1 MANEFRVK
9 NGLIID
15 EVSSGAG
22 TITFSDGDVSTT
34 GTMTITSTNNA
45 ANALYLRANAGTS
58 ETIKIHADQ
67 GSGAGSIE
75 LTSDAGGIDI
85 NAAAGA
91 ITIDSVGIALGA
103 GSGELDLTTTGT
115 LDVNANALDID
126 VTTAATIDA
135 VGIALGAGSGELDLT
150 TTGTMDINSAALDI
164 DASGAVTIDGT
175 AADSHIAITSA
186 HTTGQAI
193 LLSANAHSGAILDMD
208 AGILEID
215 TQKWM
220 EFETTAATGHISF
233 TSAHTAGMAF
243 QINANAVGTS
253 EVEINAGF
261 LDVNVTA
268 AATIDAVGIALGAG
282 SGELDLTTT
291 GTMDI
296 NSAALDIDAS
306 AALTITSTTMALDP
320 SSTFDLDAAGAITID
335 GASITL
341 GGDADTAFD
350 IDTSTLDIDSSGAI
364 TIDGA
369 STFSIDSV
377 DDSNITVT
385 ADGKDLNI
393 GVAGGGTQELNLT
406 SAGTGTGV
414 TVQASAGDLDLLAAT
429 AKDIKIQAGQI
440 NVISKD
446 DAANAIKL
454 LADQGSS
461 ETILISAVQGT
472 DAASIKL
479 NSTAGGITLDCELDI
494 ALDANGGDVFVK
506 DNGTVYGSLTNSS
519 NSLHIYSGTTASLKF
534 GTNSANSNA
543 SFMGDLTVGGTTQ
556 TGSAANRFQV
566 NSVSGS
572 NETVEARIR
581 TSIESPSVVS
591 GVGNV
596 LVLYNGNKS
605 TVAAQGMVT
614 TIGDGTAGDANTQS
628 WFWGRMDSYNRY
640 SLGYTVGKHW
650 DHSTFAGSAAS
661 PEKAAQSVFQIDH
674 EGKILIGATNAGIAG
689 TIGPQNMLTVFI
701 TDSDAED
708 GMLFVRQDGTD
719 VLSGELLGAIGFD
732 SSDGAIPSLATE
744 ASAYIAA
751 YATEAHA
758 AGSKGGALVFGVTH
772 LTDNADVASQEVMRV
787 TSDSATSAFVQIS
800 NVDDSGGELRFVED
814 SDNDDA
820 SNVSQYA
827 AFRAPSAITTSYTM
841 ILPAA
846 QGTAGQVLDIAS
858 VSGTEITLAWDTA
871 ASGGV
876 DISGT
881 DHRVVRMSGTDDIQD
896 TGITIDDSDNVSG
909 MGTLGVGAITTT
921 SNLAVTGTITGD
933 TSLTLDAVTIST
945 AEIGVLDGATQGTSS
960 ASKAMITDAS
970 GDILMPDSDKFE
982 LGASSDMTLY
992 HDATNSYITN
1002 KTGALKIATE
1012 TSGIAVAIGH
1022 TTSETTI
1029 NDNLTV
1035 TGDLTV
1041 SGTTTTIN
1049 TATIEIEDNILNLNR
1064 TQDTTDTAT
1073 AATSGIEIYRG
1084 DGVNQA
1090 SLIFDEAD
1098 DTWDITNDL
1107 KINGTTASSS
1117 TSTGSLVIAGG
1128 AGIAA
1133 DLYVGDDLRLR
1144 SNASVFAMGLDAD
1157 DFSITHNGTTGA
1169 TITATPLTITSAT
1182 AATWSTSAGALT
1194 LTSAAAATW
1203 STTAGILTLD
1213 GDDGIQIS
1221 STAAGNIDLD
1231 SFADI
1236 VLDVAD
1242 DKHVF
1247 FQEAGVTH
1255 SAIAHGTVEITSLAG
1270 ASAGATAIDT
1280 FDCTVYQAVKY
1291 LIVVEDIAADHY
1303 MTTEILV
1310 LGDDNGAS
1318 AATAVMTTY
1327 AVLFNEAELGVFTVS
1342 GSGNNISLNY
1352 NPTDQTGTDLH
1363 RVRVVAQRIASLSD
1377 AGQ

>member
-15 EVSSGAG
+15 EVSTGAG

-34 GTMTITSTNNA
+34 GTMTITSTNDA
-45 ANALYLRANAGTS
+45 ANAIYLRANAGTS

-85 NAAAGA
+85 NAAGA
-91 ITIDSVGIALGA
+91 
-103 GSGELDLTTTGT
+103 
-115 LDVNANALDID
+115 
-126 VTTAATIDA
+126 VTMDA

-164 DASGAVTIDGT
+164 DASGAVTIDTSGG
-175 AADSHIAITSA
+175 ASHIAITSA
-186 HTTGQAI
+186 HTADQAI
-193 LLSANAHSGAILDMD
+193 LISANANSGSILDMD

-220 EFETTAATGHISF
+220 EFTTTAATGHILF
-233 TSAHTAGMAF
+233 TCAHTSGVAFHIDANANAASEVQIDAGILDIDVTGATTIDGVGIALGAGSGELDLTTTGTMDINSATLDIDASGPASIVCAGAASDIVLTTVHTAGMAF
-243 QINANAVGTS
+243 QINANTSGTS
-253 EVEINAGF
+253 ELEMNAGI
-261 LDVNVTA
+261 LDVNVTGA
-268 AATIDAVGIALGAG
+268 TTIDGVGIALGAG

-296 NSAALDIDAS
+296 NSAALDIDTSGAV
-306 AALTITSTTMALDP
+306 TI
-320 SSTFDLDAAGAITID
+320 DAAGIASHVAIVTAHTAGDAFHLDANADAGSIVKIDAGILDLNVTAGVTLDGTTLSID
-335 GASITL
+335 GT
-341 GGDADTAFD
+341 
-350 IDTSTLDIDSSGAI
+350 
-364 TIDGA
+364 
-369 STFSIDSV
+369 
-377 DDSNITVT
+377 DDSNLTVT
-385 ADGKDLNI
+385 GSNKDLNI
-393 GVAGGGTQELNLT
+393 GVTGGSTQELNLT

-414 TVQASAGDLDLLAAT
+414 TVQASAGDLFLLAAT
-429 AKDIKIQAGQI
+429 AKDIKLQAGQI

-454 LADQGSS
+454 TADQGTS
-461 ETILISAVQGT
+461 ETIVISAVQGT
-472 DAASIKL
+472 ADAAIL
-479 NSTAGGITLDCELDI
+479 LDAAAGGLTLRADAATKRVHIESTFIDTTAQATTFQFI
-494 ALDANGGDVFVK
+494 GGSGVGSGSTTALRFLNGDGENHLTFDSSNEINIMGKDLKMADGGKIGSGTDFTGGLYFKANGLTTGSSTQNQTDIGLQVNAIDTADEYAELRVHVGVAEADYATSTHPKDLAFVVVENSGGDNVGAVGYVWSHGAAG
-506 DNGTVYGSLTNSS
+506 DGSTWGMGTTQGNGGNELTLGHYDGKSWDGVRGDTMSPFDTATNNDKQNLWTVNTNGQHTYELGSFK
-519 NSLHIYSGTTASLKF
+519 GTTA
-534 GTNSANSNA
+534 
-543 SFMGDLTVGGTTQ
+543 V
-556 TGSAANRFQV
+556 
-566 NSVSGS
+566 
-572 NETVEARIR
+572 
-581 TSIESPSVVS
+581 
-591 GVGNV
+591 
-596 LVLYNGNKS
+596 
-605 TVAAQGMVT
+605 
-614 TIGDGTAGDANTQS
+614 
-628 WFWGRMDSYNRY
+628 
-640 SLGYTVGKHW
+640 
-650 DHSTFAGSAAS
+650 AGSV
-661 PEKAAQSVFQIDH
+661 KW
-674 EGKILIGATNAGIAG
+674 LNAG
-689 TIGPQNMLTVFI
+689 
-701 TDSDAED
+701 
-708 GMLFVRQDGTD
+708 
-719 VLSGELLGAIGFD
+719 
-732 SSDGAIPSLATE
+732 
-744 ASAYIAA
+744 
-751 YATEAHA
+751 
-758 AGSKGGALVFGVTH
+758 
-772 LTDNADVASQEVMRV
+772 TDN
-787 TSDSATSAFVQIS
+787 TP
-800 NVDDSGGELRFVED
+800 NVKVEITSGGELRFYEHAD
-814 SDNDDA
+814 SLNNYIALKAPNDLTGT
-820 SNVSQYA
+820 SNYTLTLPVDDG
-827 AFRAPSAITTSYTM
+827 TS
-841 ILPAA
+841 
-846 QGTAGQVLDIAS
+846 GQVLSTDGSGALSWATAS
-858 VSGTEITLAWDTA
+858 
-871 ASGGV
+871 SGGV

-881 DHRVVRMSGTDDIQD
+881 DHRMVRMSGTDDIQD
-896 TGITIDDSDNVSG
+896 TGITVDDSNNVSG

-945 AEIGVLDGATQGTSS
+945 AEIGVLDGATQGTSA
-960 ASKAMITDAS
+960 ASKAMVTDSS

-1022 TTSETTI
+1022 TISETTI

-1084 DGVNQA
+1084 DGVTQA
-1090 SLIFDEAD
+1090 SLIFDESD
-1098 DTWDITNDL
+1098 DTWDLTNDF
-1107 KINGTTASSS
+1107 KINGTSASSS
-1117 TSTGSLVIAGG
+1117 ASTGSLIVAGG

-1144 SNASVFAMGLDAD
+1144 SDSSIFAMGLNAD
-1157 DFSITHNGTTGA
+1157 DFSITHDGDLGA
-1169 TITATPLTITSAT
+1169 TIAGSPITIT
-1182 AATWSTSAGALT
+1182 AAEASTWSTSAGALT

-1221 STAAGNIDLD
+1221 STATGNIDLD
-1231 SFADI
+1231 SIADI

-1247 FQEAGVTH
+1247 FQEGGVTH

-1270 ASAGATAIDT
+1270 ASAGATAIDV

-1291 LIVVEDIAADHY
+1291 LIVVEDIAADNY
-1303 MTTEILV
+1303 MSTEILV
-1310 LGDDNGAS
+1310 LGDENGGS
-1318 AATAVMTTY
+1318 AVGYMTTY
-1327 AVLFNEAELGVFTVS
+1327 AVLFNNAELGVFTVS
-1342 GSGNNISLNY
+1342 GSSNNISLNY